1 MADEPLSIA
10 SSVCTADFL
19 VTFSLNTFS
28 FEGHFPRPPPILE
41 VYRRV
46 MYKAS
51 FSDIILYGIPDSSY
65 TIEFDVLLSKAW
77 ETTGAVNVKTKAR
90 DKKLQQ
96 IFSFYSYIIPFQT

>member
-1 MADEPLSIA
+1 
-10 SSVCTADFL
+10 
-19 VTFSLNTFS
+19 
-28 FEGHFPRPPPILE
+28 
-41 VYRRV
+41 

-90 DKKLQQ
+90 DKKTATNFFILF
-96 IFSFYSYIIPFQT
+96 IYYPFQT